1 MDQGNRPKDGGEP
14 LVIKADDAIAMGR
27 FSNLAQV
34 ASSPD
39 SFVLD
44 FAFVQGKTGWLLSRV
59 LMSPQHAKRFS
70 LALSETIAKYE
81 AHFGRIDVG
90 PTLQ

>member
-1 MDQGNRPKDGGEP
+1 MDHPSRPKDPEA
-14 LVIKADDAIAMGR
+14 LVIKTEDEIAKGR

-34 ASSPD
+34 ASAQD
-39 SFVLD
+39 AFVLD
-44 FAFVQGKTGWLLSRV
+44 FAFVQGKAGWLLSRI

-70 LALSETIAKYE
+70 LALSETIAKHE
-81 AHFGRIDVG
+81 AHFGKIDAG

>member
-1 MDQGNRPKDGGEP
+1 MDQGNRPKDGEA
-14 LVIKADDAIAMGR
+14 LVIKADDAVAMGR

-34 ASSPD
+34 SSGPD

-44 FAFVQGKTGWLLSRV
+44 FAFVLGKTGWLLSRV

-70 LALSETIAKYE
+70 QALSDTIAKYE
-81 AHFGRIDVG
+81 AHFGRIDIG

>member
-1 MDQGNRPKDGGEP
+1 MDQGNRPKDGEP
-14 LVIKADDAIAMGR
+14 LVIKADDSIAMGR

-34 ASSPD
+34 TSGPD
-39 SFVLD
+39 SFALD
-44 FAFVQGKTGWLLSRV
+44 FAFVQGKAGWLLSRV

-70 LALSETIAKYE
+70 LALAETIAKYE

>member
-1 MDQGNRPKDGGEP
+1 MDQGNRPKDPEA
-14 LVIKADDAIAMGR
+14 LVIKAEDGIAMGR

-34 ASSPD
+34 GSSAD
-39 SFVLD
+39 SVVLD
-44 FAFVQGKTGWLLSRV
+44 FAFVQGKAGWLLARI

-70 LALSETIAKYE
+70 LALAETIAKYE
-81 AHFGRIDVG
+81 AHFGKIDLG

>member
-1 MDQGNRPKDGGEP
+1 MDNPSRPKPEDA
-14 LVIKADDAIAMGR
+14 LVIKAEDAVAMGR

-34 ASSPD
+34 ASSAD
-39 SFVLD
+39 SLVMD
-44 FAFVQGKTGWLLSRV
+44 FAFVQGKTGWLLSRI

-81 AHFGRIDVG
+81 AHFGRIDIG

>member
-1 MDQGNRPKDGGEP
+1 MDQGNRPKDGEP
-14 LVIKADDAIAMGR
+14 LVIKADDSIAMGR

-59 LMSPQHAKRFS
+59 LLSPQHAKRFS
-70 LALSETIAKYE
+70 QALAETIAKYE